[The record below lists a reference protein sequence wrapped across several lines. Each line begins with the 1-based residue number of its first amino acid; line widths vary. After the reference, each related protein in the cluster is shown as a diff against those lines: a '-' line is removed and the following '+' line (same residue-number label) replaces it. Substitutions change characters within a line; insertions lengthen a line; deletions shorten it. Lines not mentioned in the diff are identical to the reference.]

1 MLIPPLYQF
10 PVDASANYVCLRGL
24 FSRALGG
31 LVAIDADSAPQ
42 RVRLPSGEVVWVAV
56 QSTEALVLPDGRD
69 PGDTDT
75 APDVGGRRRRG
86 GEPAEDGD
94 EISRLI
100 GFTEAVSGIAHSV
113 RNSLAAVRPN
123 KVEVEFGLE
132 IDGSTGK
139 VVSLVAS
146 AHAKASIKVKLA
158 WDHPVAAPQT
168 DPAGQTDPISQADQI
183 TQANPI
189 TEATA
194 IAEAAAAGT
203 ERVAT
208 TDGAR
213 REP

>member
-1 MLIPPLYQF
+1 MFVYEGF
-10 PVDASANYVCLRGL
+10 

-31 LVAIDADSAPQ
+31 WVAIDADTAPQ

-56 QSTEALVLPDGRD
+56 QTTEALVIPDD
-69 PGDTDT
+69 GDLGGTDT
-75 APDVGGRRRRG
+75 APDVGGRSRRG
-86 GEPAEDGD
+86 REPAEDGD

-158 WDHPVAAPQT
+158 WDHPVAEPYADSAAQADPTTQT
-168 DPAGQTDPISQADQI
+168 DPT

-194 IAEAAAAGT
+194 IAEAAAAGS
-203 ERVAT
+203 EQVAT